1 LAAGTLWG
9 AYALPQTTLA
19 AMGCLLLRGP
29 VVSKYVSLL
38 NRLAAI
44 QLDRSIKCH
53 SKTQPHKQ
61 SLKHKKNM
69 KNIKGEGSEGKRGG
83 RESMGRKFP
92 HESQGE

>member
-1 LAAGTLWG
+1 MNNKHRKLFAIKQSKGLEWTKIRLAAGTLWG

-44 QLDRSIKCH
+44 QQDRSIKRH

-61 SLKHKKNM
+61 SLKHKK
-69 KNIKGEGSEGKRGG
+69 
-83 RESMGRKFP
+83 
-92 HESQGE
+92 HEKT